1 MEGFC
6 VNLLLPWILIISR
19 SRTQLLTF
27 IRPAA
32 MSAVAMALA
41 SLPPYCI
48 GKFILRNQLEIGNL
62 DATGADHCV
71 LNFGEIFCFSLL
83 NLGAT
88 KLMDGKVILPQVR
101 Q

>member
-32 MSAVAMALA
+32 MSVVAVALA
-41 SLPPYCI
+41 SLSPYCT
-48 GKFILRNQLEIGNL
+48 GKFILRNQLGIGNL
-62 DATGADHCV
+62 DEIGADHCV
-71 LNFGEIFCFSLL
+71 LNFGEIYCFSLL

-101 Q
+101 H